1 MKRLPVAGLAASE
14 RSIQPTRLRR
24 VLRRPAAWRRTAL
37 ASAVAVLATAVAPAA
52 ASYAAS
58 SQAQPQPSLASLVAQ
73 AKGLAR
79 QIEVLSNSYDGL
91 QIQLTEA
98 RAEAKTAQITFRQD
112 AARLAGG
119 QAAIGQLA
127 AESYM
132 NGGMATPLQVLT
144 STDTG
149 SMLSR
154 VAIMQQLQLEN
165 GDRVT
170 ALSTAEAAA
179 QRAHDTAV
187 QQAKRVATLSASM
200 AKQKQ
205 VIQGKVNTLNSAA
218 FAKAMSIFQQTG
230 NYPTINLPTAN
241 TVGGQALQ
249 AALTRRGDPY
259 VWGAAGP
266 STFDCSG
273 LVKWAYAQVGIN
285 LPHYTVSQWNMGEHI
300 SKSQLEPGDLVFFF
314 PTIEHVG
321 IYVGDGLMLDAPQ
334 TGQVVQI
341 QPVFWSEF
349 VGAVRIVA

>member
-1 MKRLPVAGLAASE
+1 
-14 RSIQPTRLRR
+14 
-24 VLRRPAAWRRTAL
+24 
-37 ASAVAVLATAVAPAA
+37 
-52 ASYAAS
+52 
-58 SQAQPQPSLASLVAQ
+58 
-73 AKGLAR
+73 
-79 QIEVLSNSYDGL
+79 
-91 QIQLTEA
+91 
-98 RAEAKTAQITFRQD
+98 
-112 AARLAGG
+112 
-119 QAAIGQLA
+119 
-127 AESYM
+127 
-132 NGGMATPLQVLT
+132 
-144 STDTG
+144 
-149 SMLSR
+149 MLSR
-154 VAIMQQLQLEN
+154 VSIMQQLQLEN

-187 QQAKRVATLSASM
+187 QQATRVAALSTQM
-200 AKQKQ
+200 AKEKQ

-241 TVGGQALQ
+241 TVGEQALQ

-266 STFDCSG
+266 SEFDCSG

-341 QPVFWSEF
+341 QPVFWSD
-349 VGAVRIVA
+349 VRRRGPHRRLSSAA